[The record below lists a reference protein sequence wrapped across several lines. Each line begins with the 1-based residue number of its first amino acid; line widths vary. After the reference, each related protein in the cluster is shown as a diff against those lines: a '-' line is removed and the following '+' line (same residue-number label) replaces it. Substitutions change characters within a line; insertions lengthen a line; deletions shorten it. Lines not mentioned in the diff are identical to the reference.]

1 MIPSDLAARLR
12 FLHEAS
18 LFETSPPVAGLHRAR
33 ELQAQLQE
41 LLPGQRFFATLQ
53 RTLPDGTFRA
63 LVAGQ
68 QVTLALNTAAKP
80 GDTLELIATNVSP
93 KVVLSRLATPADG
106 ANIGSARPTLSP
118 TGQLIS
124 FLLTGQPA
132 AKPAEL
138 LNNQPFFQNPPPASG
153 STAGNAAGTQPQPV
167 IAQPANAQV
176 ASAQVASTIV
186 GTQLTAAA
194 SAQPATTHGAQPASA
209 ASAQPAATTSAQL
222 ASTGAQMAATS
233 TQLASVGAQ
242 LVPLLRQAL
251 SQSGLFYEAHQ
262 AQWLAG
268 KIDLAALLREPQ
280 AQGAGQP
287 LTGRPA
293 TGAPPSAP
301 PSPGQS
307 TGGAGGT
314 GSTASAEAAPRTGS
328 VATALANAAAQA
340 LGRTEAP
347 IARIRDVTSQQA
359 ENIMRNNP
367 VAERLLPIVHQQLES
382 LASHQYI
389 WHGMAWPNQMFEWI
403 IEDPRD
409 EGHAESEDADGQWNT
424 TLRLTLPRLGG
435 VEARVQLSL
444 NGVALRLQVDD
455 KPAAARLEARRDELA
470 EALEA
475 AGVPLTGMVV
485 EHRDGS

>member
-18 LFETSPPVAGLHRAR
+18 LFETSPPVAGLHRSR

-41 LLPGQRFFATLQ
+41 LVPGQRFLATLQ

-80 GDTLELIATNVSP
+80 GDTLELVATNVSS
-93 KVVLSRLATPADG
+93 KVVLSRLATAADG
-106 ANIGSARPTLSP
+106 ANIGSARPNLSP

-132 AKPAEL
+132 AKPAVL
-138 LNNQPFFQNPPPASG
+138 LNNQPLFQTPPPAPGAS
-153 STAGNAAGTQPQPV
+153 AANAAGTQPV
-167 IAQPANAQV
+167 IAQTVGAQVAGAINPQPGTAANAQL
-176 ASAQVASTIV
+176 AAIATQLAP
-186 GTQLTAAA
+186 GTQLTAV
-194 SAQPATTHGAQPASA
+194 
-209 ASAQPAATTSAQL
+209 
-222 ASTGAQMAATS
+222 S
-233 TQLASVGAQ
+233 TQFASVSAQ

-268 KIDLAALLREPQ
+268 KIDLATLLREPQ
-280 AQGAGQP
+280 AQTPGQP
-287 LTGRPA
+287 PSSATPGSSPSPSSPG
-293 TGAPPSAP
+293 TGAM
-301 PSPGQS
+301 
-307 TGGAGGT
+307 
-314 GSTASAEAAPRTGS
+314 ASAANTGTALRTGN
-328 VATALANAAAQA
+328 VAATPGNAAAQA

-347 IARIRDVTSQQA
+347 VAQVREVTTRQA
-359 ENIMRNNP
+359 ENIIRNNP

-382 LASHQYI
+382 LASQQYI
-389 WHGMAWPNQMFEWI
+389 WHGTAWPGQMFEWI
-403 IEDPRD
+403 IEDPRG
-409 EGHAESEDADGQWNT
+409 EGHAEGEDTDGQWDT

-435 VEARVQLSL
+435 VEARIQLRT
-444 NGVALRLQVDD
+444 NGVALRLQVED
-455 KPAAARLEARRDELA
+455 KPAAARLEARRNELA

-475 AGVPLTGMVV
+475 AGVTLTGMAV
-485 EHRDGS
+485 EHRDES